1 MQSNPN
7 RQQLQACN
15 PTRARPEKRPHRGV
29 ELPCTPGDSGSDLE
43 QKKRH
48 VSVCVQGQHVQ
59 LQCSC
64 VNEQHRAFSHYHST
78 PFFLTPPHLNSC
90 CHPPLPTHSPS
101 KSLLSHYCGNW
112 WCGGPGLGGRV
123 GKTLQTRHEQ
133 MPETLDCRAD
143 HRGRTSH

>member
-90 CHPPLPTHSPS
+90 CHPPHSLPIPPRKACFPTIVGTGGAVDLGWGAGWERPS
-101 KSLLSHYCGNW
+101 RLDMSRCL
-112 WCGGPGLGGRV
+112 
-123 GKTLQTRHEQ
+123 RH
-133 MPETLDCRAD
+133 
-143 HRGRTSH
+143 